1 MVRTGLESN
10 PPPTVSRGERG
21 ENEKQYKAAYYEM
34 REKQV
39 VPDEPDKEYKG
50 NGNHKAVEKGLKVGQ
65 NGRPTAGNRVASV
78 GRSKE

>member
-39 VPDEPDKEYKG
+39 VPDEPDKEYKRKREPQG
-50 NGNHKAVEKGLKVGQ
+50 RRKGLK
-65 NGRPTAGNRVASV
+65 GRTKWKTYR
-78 GRSKE
+78 RK